1 MICFIHRN
9 TLTATIL
16 HALAIHTRKSVPLQ
30 TQGGMF
36 KEKQNVKTLDLAA
49 KGKDSLAHKTSK
61 VTFR

>member
-16 HALAIHTRKSVPLQ
+16 HALAIRSKKSIPLLHQ
-30 TQGGMF
+30 QGMF

-49 KGKDSLAHKTSK
+49 KGKDSLAHKNSI